1 MNVKMNMKKILT
13 ALLLSLAAVTGCKK
27 EDLDLTV
34 TIELE
39 PAVTVTSSK
48 RWLKLPL
55 MLRQTM

>member
-39 PAVTVTSSK
+39 SAVTVTVGQT
-48 RWLKLPL
+48 
-55 MLRQTM
+55 RQLAARMGQCR